1 MGGGLLLF
9 FGNNPMQPMFAGK
22 RKLISQRL
30 SFASLLE
37 TATMKSAK
45 LVKAEVQM
53 SSVDNSKGLAVVAG
67 AVLFSG
73 VALAQSPPDA
83 QMSSSVPAIDA
94 LIGRWARTEGPYIIS
109 INAVVNGKLDASY
122 FNPRPLPFQ
131 TAEVTRDGNTLNL
144 FFKLSAGGYGGS
156 TYTLKYDAETDSLR
170 GVYNQVVVLQKFD
183 VIFKR
188 IK

>member
-1 MGGGLLLF
+1 M
-9 FGNNPMQPMFAGK
+9 
-22 RKLISQRL
+22 R
-30 SFASLLE
+30 
-37 TATMKSAK
+37 
-45 LVKAEVQM
+45 
-53 SSVDNSKGLAVVAG
+53 SVTSSKGLVALAG
-67 AVLFSG
+67 AIGLFSG

-83 QMSSSVPAIDA
+83 QPGSAVPAFDA

-122 FNPRPLPFQ
+122 ANPKPLPFQ

-170 GVYNQVVVLQKFD
+170 GVYDQVVVMQKFD
-183 VIFKR
+183 VVFKR
-188 IK
+188 MK